1 MFDTTFGKGRKPGL
15 IVDALE
21 RSLAMIEFD
30 PDGTIVRA
38 SKKFLETMGYREAE
52 VLDKHH
58 RMFVSKKDAN
68 SEEYARFWL
77 ELSKGNMQTGRF
89 QRYDK
94 KGKVVWIQGTY
105 LPVKT
110 SSGHV
115 VRVVKIAEDVTAQQA
130 KLDNVQAL
138 VDSLEQAQ
146 AMIEFTP
153 DGVVQNANENFLYV
167 MGYKLDEIVGRHH
180 SLFVEPAEAKS
191 QAYKNFWAALRSGEF
206 QSRQFHRIAK
216 GGRSVWIQAT
226 YTPVFNVDG
235 KLERVVKVATD
246 ITAQKMIN
254 ANFESQVAAVARSQA
269 VIEFSM
275 DGVIMTAKKLFLEAV
290 GYEWSEIQG
299 QHHRMFVDRDY
310 ADSQE
315 YKDFWKALAS
325 GEIQDGDFKRY
336 GKNGKE
342 VWLKASYNPVF
353 DAEGRVEKVVK
364 YAADRSDHVLRQRQ
378 LAKLGEQVDT
388 SLKEIVSAVNGAKAK
403 TEEAEKASSQT
414 RETVQV
420 VSHAAESFS
429 ASTAEISN
437 AVGETRSAAER
448 AQEQASAAEQSTEAL
463 QTATASMNGIVEMI
477 QKIAEQIN
485 LLALNAT
492 IEAARAGEAGRGF
505 SVVATE
511 VKNLANQVGS
521 AINQITDEISNVQAV
536 SSDVVGRLGTIG
548 QEVDSVNNSVA
559 GVATAVDNQNVT
571 TSEITSNLQN
581 AASAVGHIV
590 ENLQEITEA
599 TEFSARV
606 AEAEGE
612 KLAAQLTM

>member
-1 MFDTTFGKGRKPGL
+1 M
-15 IVDALE
+15 
-21 RSLAMIEFD
+21 
-30 PDGTIVRA
+30 RA
-38 SKKFLETMGYREAE
+38 SQKFLETMGYSENE

-58 RMFVSKKDAN
+58 RMFVAEKDAN

-77 ELSKGNMQTGRF
+77 ELSKGNMQSGRF
-89 QRYDK
+89 SRRAKD
-94 KGKVVWIQGTY
+94 GRVVWIQGTY
-105 LPVKT
+105 LPVRT

-138 VDSLEQAQ
+138 VSSLEQAQ
-146 AMIEFTP
+146 AMIEFSP
-153 DGVVQNANENFLYV
+153 DGVVKDANENFLYV
-167 MGYKLDEIVGRHH
+167 MGYQLDEIVGRHH
-180 SLFVEPAEAKS
+180 SLFVEPEEAKS
-191 QAYKNFWAALRSGEF
+191 KAYTDFWAALKRGEF

-226 YTPVFNVDG
+226 YTPVFDVDG
-235 KLERVVKVATD
+235 RLERVVKVATD

-275 DGVIMTAKKLFLEAV
+275 DGIIMTANSLFLEAV
-290 GYEWSEIQG
+290 GYDWEEIQG
-299 QHHRMFVDRDY
+299 QHHRMFVDR
-310 ADSQE
+310 E
-315 YKDFWKALAS
+315 YGAGKEYEEFWEALRR

-353 DAEGRVEKVVK
+353 DAEGRPEKVVK
-364 YAADRSDHVLRQRQ
+364 YAADRTDHVLRQQQ
-378 LAKLGEQVDT
+378 LSVLGEQVDV

-403 TEEAEKASSQT
+403 TAEAEKASSKT

-420 VSHAAESFS
+420 VAEAAESFS
-429 ASTAEISN
+429 ASTAEISS
-437 AVGETRSAAER
+437 AVGETRAAAER
-448 AQEQASAAEQSTEAL
+448 ANEQASAAEQSTEAL

-492 IEAARAGEAGRGF
+492 IEAARAGDAGRGF

-511 VKNLANQVGS
+511 VKNLANQVGG

-536 SSDVVGRLGTIG
+536 SSDVVGRLGAIG
-548 QEVDSVNNSVA
+548 EEVGSVNNSVA

-571 TSEITSNLQN
+571 TSEITSNLQS
-581 AASAVGHIV
+581 AASAVSHIA

-599 TEFSARV
+599 TDFSARV